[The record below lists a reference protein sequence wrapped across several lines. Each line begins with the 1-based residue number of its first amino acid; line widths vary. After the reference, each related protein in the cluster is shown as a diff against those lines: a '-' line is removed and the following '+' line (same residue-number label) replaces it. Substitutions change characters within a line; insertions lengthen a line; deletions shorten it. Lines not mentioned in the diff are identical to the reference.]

1 MEVQYIE
8 MWNKV
13 EIQKL
18 QNDWSFLILK
28 TVWKSEFN
36 QILLTHFKKNLHVLG
51 VIR

>member
-13 EIQKL
+13 KIEKL
-18 QNDWSFLILK
+18 QNDLSFIILK

-36 QILLTHFKKNLHVLG
+36 QILLTHLKKNL
-51 VIR
+51 